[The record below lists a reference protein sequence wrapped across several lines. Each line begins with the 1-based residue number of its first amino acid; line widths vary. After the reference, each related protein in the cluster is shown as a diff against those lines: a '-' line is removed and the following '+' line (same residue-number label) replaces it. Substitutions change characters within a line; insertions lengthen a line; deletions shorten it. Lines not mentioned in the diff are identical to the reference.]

1 MGIKTVL
8 VYFQFQVGSSSLG
21 HHRRAWDVTESQKQ
35 VFQGP
40 EHTTLQFLVHKTAN
54 KNRQL
59 KLGCKYKF
67 KFVYFVSD
75 DGEIINA
82 QFVDTDVNFT
92 DGLGCV
98 SVKQYST

>member
-1 MGIKTVL
+1 MTVL
-8 VYFQFQVGSSSLG
+8 VYFQFQVDSSFLG
-21 HHRRAWDVTESQKQ
+21 HHRRALDVTESQKQ

-40 EHTTLQFLVHKTAN
+40 EHTTLLFLVHKTAN

-59 KLGCKYKF
+59 KLGCEYKYKF

-82 QFVDTDVNFT
+82 QFVDTDINFT
-92 DGLGCV
+92 DSLSCV